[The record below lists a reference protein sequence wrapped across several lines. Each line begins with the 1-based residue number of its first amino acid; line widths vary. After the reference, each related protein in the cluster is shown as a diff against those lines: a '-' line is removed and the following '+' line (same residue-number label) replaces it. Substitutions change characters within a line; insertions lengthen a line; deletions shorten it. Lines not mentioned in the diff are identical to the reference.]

1 MQVTVVNPY
10 EDNASALSLHEEIQ
24 ASLQKENSIEDENI
38 EEIIEPIDY
47 TVHEKADLESHEK
60 ENLVLTIDDP
70 SRSKIDKT
78 NENIQSSSMGHT
90 TPSENSPISD
100 IELDPKSIA
109 SNENLN
115 LQQLEQQHNMEI
127 SRHMTTSHCDHK
139 TSCDLANTS
148 YVKSPVTSNAIRP
161 LVLRSLENFT
171 PLISPSAMISTS
183 KANVQCSYFSACL
196 RLKDTLGLPGTVC

>member
-1 MQVTVVNPY
+1 MNPY

-24 ASLQKENSIEDENI
+24 ASLQKENSIEDDNI
-38 EEIIEPIDY
+38 EDIIEPIDY

-115 LQQLEQQHNMEI
+115 LQQLEQQQNMEI
-127 SRHMTTSHCDHK
+127 SRHMATSHCDHK

-148 YVKSPVTSNAIRP
+148 YVKSPVTSNSIRP
-161 LVLRSLENFT
+161 LVLRSLENVT

-183 KANVQCSYFSACL
+183 KVNVQCSYFSACL
-196 RLKDTLGLPGTVC
+196 RLKDTLGLPGEFIK